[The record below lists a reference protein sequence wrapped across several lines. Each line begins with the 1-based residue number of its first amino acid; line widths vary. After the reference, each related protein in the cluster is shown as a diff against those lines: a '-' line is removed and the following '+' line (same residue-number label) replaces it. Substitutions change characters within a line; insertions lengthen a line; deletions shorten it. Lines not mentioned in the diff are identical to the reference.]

1 MADKAYEYM
10 DWPRI
15 EAIVYGEEAS
25 PRDVMQPR
33 VTEDG
38 VLIQG
43 FFPGADAA
51 EVVVGEKSY
60 PMILEDEAGYYA
72 VMLPLKG
79 IPEYRFRVI
88 RGSRKETF
96 YDAYEYP
103 CQITEEEERAF
114 CAGVYY
120 KAYEKLGAHPGTCG
134 EVEGT
139 YFAVWA
145 PNAISVSVVGD
156 FDRWD

>member
-1 MADKAYEYM
+1 
-10 DWPRI
+10 
-15 EAIVYGEEAS
+15 
-25 PRDVMQPR
+25 
-33 VTEDG
+33 
-38 VLIQG
+38 
-43 FFPGADAA
+43 
-51 EVVVGEKSY
+51 
-60 PMILEDEAGYYA
+60 MILEDEAGYYA
-72 VMLPLKG
+72 VMLPLKR

-96 YDAYEYP
+96 YDAYECP

-145 PNAISVSVVGD
+145 PNAIRVSVVGD
-156 FDRWD
+156 FDRWDGRRLPMHRMPMSGIF